1 MTDWYCDELLSGRVE
16 VERLFE
22 DEGVI
27 AYWHTRP
34 HYRYHAVVTPK
45 HHVESLIACDAG
57 TLASVLEVVK
67 AVAAQFTQWY
77 GGAHVGTNLGAYQDE
92 PHFHVH
98 VGFGDR
104 A

>member
-1 MTDWYCDELLSGRVE
+1 MSDWYCDELLAGRVE

-22 DEGVI
+22 DEGVL

-34 HYRYHAVVTPK
+34 AYERHAVVTPK
-45 HHVESLIACDAG
+45 HHVDSLVSCDAG

-67 AVAAQFTQWY
+67 AVAAQFTLWY
-77 GGAHVGTNLGAYQDE
+77 GGARIITNLGMYQDE

-98 VGFGDR
+98 VVFGER
-104 A
+104 T